1 MSKKGGYLI
10 IDLKNYDLLTIVE
23 DNSFLPIKYCK
34 ELFQLLE
41 QNYNKQVLISGITI
55 NKIEKNDCVVNIYYY
70 DTYYVFDL
78 YGLRVQLSATSCECS
93 LSSKMDFYEIS
104 EPLTKTTRTVKIAIS
119 DFPHIN
125 NVYAVIDYLPTNSVD
140 NLHTYYMYNLP
151 IVKFTDAE
159 TIYTIY
165 QNDILTVRLI
175 VEDEYYNFA
184 IDGTLIESD
193 TTRLYLK
200 LVYLG

>member
-1 MSKKGGYLI
+1 MSRKGGYLI

-23 DNSFLPIKYCK
+23 DNSALPIKYCK

-70 DTYYVFDL
+70 DNYYVFDL
-78 YGLRVQLSATSCECS
+78 YGLRIQLSATSCQCS
-93 LSSKMDFYEIS
+93 LGSKMDFYEIS
-104 EPLTKTTRTVKIAIS
+104 EPLNKTTQAVKIAIS

-125 NVYAVIDYLPTNSVD
+125 NVFAIIDYNPTTNNS
-140 NLHTYYMYNLP
+140 HTYYMFNLP
-151 IVKFTDAE
+151 IVRFKDLT
-159 TIYTIY
+159 TWYTIY
-165 QNDILTVRLI
+165 ATDILTVRLI

-193 TTRLYLK
+193 YARFYVK
-200 LVYLG
+200 LIYLG